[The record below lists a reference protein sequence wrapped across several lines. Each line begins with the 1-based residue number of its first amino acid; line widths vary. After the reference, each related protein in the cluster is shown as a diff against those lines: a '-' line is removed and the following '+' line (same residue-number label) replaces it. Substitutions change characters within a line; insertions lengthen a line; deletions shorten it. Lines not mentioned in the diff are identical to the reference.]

1 MLSGDLEIVKMIW
14 GNKEGFEERVLWLA
28 LLVKK
33 EIITYL
39 HKMKLLSRSY
49 TKSYVMYLNTV
60 DASGWSWKM
69 ETFKTDE
76 T

>member
-1 MLSGDLEIVKMIW
+1 
-14 GNKEGFEERVLWLA
+14 
-28 LLVKK
+28 
-33 EIITYL
+33 
-39 HKMKLLSRSY
+39 MKLLSRSY